1 MAETITYA
9 DLRFVK
15 APLKKSISNRLGQ
28 EADEDEELTYE
39 NVQVSPVPGGSS
51 SLAASGLGGKAG
63 VQSERPPAAWS
74 SVRPPAAG
82 RLPRGCAACLQYLL
96 LGLLLT
102 SLLLG
107 VAAICLGVRY
117 VQVSWQLQQT
127 NSFLEATNSSLRQ
140 QLHLKMTQLGQRE
153 EDLQGSRR
161 ELAQS
166 QEALQKEQRVCQET
180 GERLQ
185 ACQSDREKTKEALQ
199 REEVQRKILEQRL
212 NSMQDTL
219 KPLFTCLPSDTCCP
233 LGWILNEKSCFYISL
248 AEKNWKDSRNYC
260 KSLSSDLATFSD
272 IYSFYPPHAS
282 SVNNVLA
289 QVGQLDSFWVGLSFN
304 DGWQWTNGK
313 RVSGRTYGE
322 RSKCVK
328 MKNSSWVKLQPEE
341 CTSPLPCLC
350 EMAAFMFPVGDQSS
364 H

>member
-1 MAETITYA
+1 MNLHRPRSAHHLSLCTFWGLTAPHPTVSLRLCSLPSIPPSGPAPHQPAVRGGCNLPGSALQSDVIFQPVMQKVTRSRKRICAEVSGHQGMMEEDA
-9 DLRFVK
+9 LQ
-15 APLKKSISNRLGQ
+15 ISLYGQ
-28 EADEDEELTYE
+28 TD
-39 NVQVSPVPGGSS
+39 
-51 SLAASGLGGKAG
+51 
-63 VQSERPPAAWS
+63 
-74 SVRPPAAG
+74 
-82 RLPRGCAACLQYLL
+82 
-96 LGLLLT
+96 
-102 SLLLG
+102 
-107 VAAICLGVRY
+107 
-117 VQVSWQLQQT
+117 VQVSWQLQQM
-127 NSFLEATNSSLRQ
+127 NSVLEATNSSLRQ

-166 QEALQKEQRVCQET
+166 QEALQEEQRVCQET

-272 IYSFYPPHAS
+272 IYSFYPLHAS
-282 SVNNVLA
+282 SINNVLA
-289 QVGQLDSFWVGLSFN
+289 QVGQLDSLWVGLSFN
-304 DGWQWTNGK
+304 DGWQWIDG
-313 RVSGRTYGE
+313 RRISGRTSGE

-328 MKNSSWVKLQPEE
+328 MKNNSWVKLQLEE

-350 EMAAFMFPVGDQSS
+350 EMTAFMFPAGDQSL

>member
-313 RVSGRTYGE
+313 RVSGWRLSCFQLGTSLRTEGL
-322 RSKCVK
+322 RSPP
-328 MKNSSWVKLQPEE
+328 SSVLHFAWTVPSQRWIH
-341 CTSPLPCLC
+341 
-350 EMAAFMFPVGDQSS
+350 AQHF
-364 H
+364 